1 MAKLIPYTVYLPE
14 EYYEKIREYA
24 QSRKASSVIRDA
36 ICMFLSGGDQYN
48 SGYNK
53 ALGDA
58 KKAVTSADEVKMLAV
73 NGTPLGDIVE
83 AKISVLENRNAIQK

>member
-14 EYYEKIREYA
+14 QYYNQIREYA

-36 ICMFLSGGDQYN
+36 ICMFLSGSDQYN

-58 KKAVTSADEVKMLAV
+58 KKDVTSTAEVRMLAV
-73 NGTPLGDIVE
+73 NGTPLADIVE
-83 AKISVLENRNAIQK
+83 SEITSLENRNALQK

>member
-48 SGYNK
+48 SGYTK
-53 ALGDA
+53 ALVDA
-58 KKAVTSADEVKMLAV
+58 KKAIMSIPEIDMLAV
-73 NGTPLGDIVE
+73 NGNDLSHIVDS
-83 AKISVLENRNAIQK
+83 KITEMLRKKNAV